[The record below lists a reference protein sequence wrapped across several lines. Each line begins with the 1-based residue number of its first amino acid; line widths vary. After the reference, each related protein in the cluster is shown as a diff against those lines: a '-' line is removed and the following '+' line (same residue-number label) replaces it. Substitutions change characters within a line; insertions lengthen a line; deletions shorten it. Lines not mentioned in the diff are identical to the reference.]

1 MSDSDGQGA
10 AVIRA
15 AEAEVLDSALGRI
28 QLLAE
33 PTTTHQCPHVH
44 RTNLAMGTT
53 AAGPHHHLRATELF
67 FVLDGKLQVLLDE
80 DLVTAER
87 GDLIVVPPK
96 VVHAYGAALDSEVD
110 VLVLFTPGLPLF
122 DFFRQFME
130 IVNSGRSPREMGPPP
145 PEADMH
151 ADTSEVWKK
160 ARARREPD
168 GPVRP

>member
-1 MSDSDGQGA
+1 MSHSVDQGA

-15 AEAEVLDSALGRI
+15 AEAEILDSPLGRI
-28 QLLAE
+28 QLLAD
-33 PTTTHQCPHVH
+33 PTSIRQCPHVH
-44 RTNLAMGTT
+44 RTKLAVGVT
-53 AAGPHHHLRATELF
+53 ATGPHHHLRATEVF

-80 DLVTAER
+80 ELVTAER
-87 GDLIVVPPK
+87 GDLIIVPPR

-122 DFFRQFME
+122 DFFRQFID

-151 ADTSEVWKK
+151 ADTSELWKG
-160 ARARREPD
+160 ARAQ
-168 GPVRP
+168 